1 MIGLNWSDI
10 EGDTVHITRAAVRVI
25 GKGTIRK
32 DVPKTKAGIRTVN
45 IAPVVR
51 DLLQKHKVDKSRKK
65 LQFGECW
72 PEPEAVFTTRE
83 GQRMDISSPTQ
94 KFQKILKANNL
105 PPITL
110 YGLRHT
116 NATIL
121 IANGVNVRDVAAH
134 LGHAQTSTTMNI
146 YAHALRDSEEKTA
159 SAFDQAMKD
168 VRKKA

>member
-1 MIGLNWSDI
+1 
-10 EGDTVHITRAAVRVI
+10 
-25 GKGTIRK
+25 
-32 DVPKTKAGIRTVN
+32 
-45 IAPVVR
+45 
-51 DLLQKHKVDKSRKK
+51 
-65 LQFGECW
+65 
-72 PEPEAVFTTRE
+72 
-83 GQRMDISSPTQ
+83 MDISSPTQ

-105 PPITL
+105 QPITL

-121 IANGVNVRDVAAH
+121 IANGVNVRDGAAH